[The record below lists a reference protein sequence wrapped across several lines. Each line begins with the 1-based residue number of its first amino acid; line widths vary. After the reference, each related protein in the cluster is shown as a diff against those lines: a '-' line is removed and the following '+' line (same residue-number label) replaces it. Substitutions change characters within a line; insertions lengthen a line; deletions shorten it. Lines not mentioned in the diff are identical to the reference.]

1 MKEFLLILYRP
12 FFLVFLGLNTAFLV
26 VVILL
31 LVRFDVNGNKVHYIG
46 KFWSRMNL
54 LFSGVSVKMHGLENI
69 EKGQPYVVML
79 NHQSHVDVWAL
90 IGYLPLQLRWVMKQ
104 ELRDIPFFGIG
115 CERMGHVYID
125 RKNPEKSHEELKSL
139 HEKFASGTSVVFFPE
154 GSRNEGELLPF
165 KKGGFVIA
173 LQGKVPILPIAIN
186 GSRSVLPRGSKKV
199 IPGRIDVYIHTPVSV
214 DSYSYESKEQ
224 LMETVRNSIASK
236 TVKS

>member
-1 MKEFLLILYRP
+1 
-12 FFLVFLGLNTAFLV
+12 
-26 VVILL
+26 
-31 LVRFDVNGNKVHYIG
+31 
-46 KFWSRMNL
+46 
-54 LFSGVSVKMHGLENI
+54 MHGLENI